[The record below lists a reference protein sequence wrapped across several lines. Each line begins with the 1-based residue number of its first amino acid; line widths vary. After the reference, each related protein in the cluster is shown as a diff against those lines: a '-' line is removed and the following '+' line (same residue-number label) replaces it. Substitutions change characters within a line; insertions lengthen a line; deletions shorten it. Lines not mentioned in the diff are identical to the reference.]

1 MSDDRPEDDDPFA
14 DIAWEDDDATQDPT
28 TAQIANDPDD
38 DIYGDGDEHDDI
50 NAGTSTAVVFDPSS
64 LTSKRSLE
72 GTDAATD
79 APPKKKTRIKPIKF
93 QETSFTE
100 ALNRCE
106 DSLSRRIEYLL
117 QVLSWTC
124 DRDLVDTAKRMLN
137 DTPLMTSLAA
147 PNGRT
152 MTNILHL
159 RNAVRNQARI
169 LPSRSM
175 TEEEGRD
182 GSTTEELRD
191 QVLHHR
197 RGSVVQWQQIF
208 YALLRDVGI
217 RVRWV
222 TAIQALSLHPQDH
235 LDLLAQAAD
244 DDDHLRQWQQRG
256 KGSYVQTVDD
266 TSSTKKEG
274 YVCCWLEIW
283 LPGLEACWIDIVEGL
298 LSPATGHPALHT
310 KRSSAS
316 PWHAPIFLVSVED
329 KRPVRTGYVLRDMTE
344 IYWSKYSHLAKSSV
358 VSSGRETQ
366 ATKWLQE
373 SVLRCRSWFHS
384 HVEALSAPSQRVT
397 AAASRA
403 SVGAVTASS
412 ASAAAVVL
420 IDPPLPPSMAPTSG
434 PTLAPASTAGVKIT
448 VVHDDEVIDLLS
460 SSSDEDEG
468 GDGDERAQAT
478 RATAASAA
486 AATAAKTAD
495 RPPTLIT
502 HRRGDHD
509 DDDGDDHDDNNG
521 DDDDVEEQER
531 LLQHFAL
538 QRQRQLQEQALP
550 TSLAQFKNHPYYCL
564 ARDLLSDECLHPEKR
579 NVVAVVRG
587 ESVYLRSAVE
597 ALHTYDGW
605 RRRLRIVRPEAR
617 DQPVKVIQRKIP
629 SFLSKDNGTS
639 SATSRSNPPP
649 PPPRVKEVKYYGS
662 WQTEALVIPPVE
674 AATELIPR
682 NDYGNLEVWDG
693 QPQFVPAGATYIAE
707 PFVEKAAK
715 HLGVQFVP
723 AVVGFETQYAGMT
736 ATRRPKFA
744 GIVVLERDA
753 PLVVDVAAQLH
764 TLSEE
769 KDAQQ
774 RMARMA
780 ARWERLVGV
789 VLKRIALREKYGA

>member
-1 MSDDRPEDDDPFA
+1 MSDDRVDDDDPFA
-14 DIAWEDDDATQDPT
+14 DIAWEDDDAGPDQTTDPT
-28 TAQIANDPDD
+28 TNDHDD
-38 DIYGDGDEHDDI
+38 DIYGDGDDHDDI
-50 NAGTSTAVVFDPSS
+50 NGGTSTSVVFDPSS
-64 LTSKRSLE
+64 LASKRSLE
-72 GTDAATD
+72 GTDSATD
-79 APPKKKTRIKPIKF
+79 APPKKKSRLKPIKF

-124 DRDLVDTAKRMLN
+124 DRDLVDAAKQMLR
-137 DTPLMTSLAA
+137 DTPLMTSLAS

-159 RNAVRNQARI
+159 RNALRNQARI

-182 GSTTEELRD
+182 GSTTEELLH

-197 RGSVVQWQQIF
+197 RGSLVQWQQIF

-266 TSSTKKEG
+266 NSSTKKEG

-310 KRSSAS
+310 KRSSSS
-316 PWHAPIFLVSVED
+316 PWYAPIFLVSVED

-366 ATKWLQE
+366 VTKWLQE

-384 HVEALSAPSQRVT
+384 HVEAMSAPSQRATVV
-397 AAASRA
+397 ASRA
-403 SVGAVTASS
+403 SVGAVGGSSSS
-412 ASAAAVVL
+412 ASVVL
-420 IDPPLPPSMAPTSG
+420 IDPP
-434 PTLAPASTAGVKIT
+434 APALGSAPGSTAGVKIT
-448 VVHDDEVIDLLS
+448 VVHEDEVIDLLS
-460 SSSDEDEG
+460 SSSDED
-468 GDGDERAQAT
+468 DGEENPQT
-478 RATAASAA
+478 TNVPAASTV
-486 AATAAKTAD
+486 AATAATRD
-495 RPPTLIT
+495 RRTTLFT
-502 HRRGDHD
+502 HNANANAND
-509 DDDGDDHDDNNG
+509 DDE
-521 DDDDVEEQER
+521 DVEEQER

-550 TSLAQFKNHPYYCL
+550 TSLAQFKNHPFYCL
-564 ARDLLSDECLHPEKR
+564 ARDLLSDECIHPEKR
-579 NVVAVVRG
+579 KVVAVVRG
-587 ESVYLRSAVE
+587 ESVFLRSAVE

-617 DQPVKVIQRKIP
+617 EQPVKVIQRKIP
-629 SFLSKDNGTS
+629 SFLSKDNQTS
-639 SATSRSNPPP
+639 SSSSSNGHLPP

-662 WQTEALVIPPVE
+662 WQTEELIIPPVDPT
-674 AATELIPR
+674 TELIPR

-736 ATRRPKFA
+736 ATRRPKYV
-744 GIVVLERDA
+744 GIVVLTRDA

-774 RMARMA
+774 RMARIA

>member
-1 MSDDRPEDDDPFA
+1 MSDDRSEDDDPFA
-14 DIAWEDDDATQDPT
+14 DIAWEDDDAAQDPT
-28 TAQIANDPDD
+28 TAQTANDQDD

-79 APPKKKTRIKPIKF
+79 GPPKKKTRIKPIKF
-93 QETSFTE
+93 QETSFSE

-106 DSLSRRIEYLL
+106 DSLSQRIEYLL

-124 DRDLVDTAKRMLN
+124 DGDLVDTAKRMLH

-159 RNAVRNQARI
+159 RNALRNQARI

-197 RGSVVQWQQIF
+197 RGSLVQWQQIF
-208 YALLRDVGI
+208 YALLRDVGV
-217 RVRWV
+217 RVRWI

-235 LDLLAQAAD
+235 LDLLAHAAD

-274 YVCCWLEIW
+274 YICCWLEIW

-329 KRPVRTGYVLRDMTE
+329 KRPVRAGYVLRDMTE

-384 HVEALSAPSQRVT
+384 HVEAMSAPSQRVT

-403 SVGAVTASS
+403 SV
-412 ASAAAVVL
+412 
-420 IDPPLPPSMAPTSG
+420 
-434 PTLAPASTAGVKIT
+434 
-448 VVHDDEVIDLLS
+448 
-460 SSSDEDEG
+460 
-468 GDGDERAQAT
+468 
-478 RATAASAA
+478 
-486 AATAAKTAD
+486 
-495 RPPTLIT
+495 
-502 HRRGDHD
+502 
-509 DDDGDDHDDNNG
+509 
-521 DDDDVEEQER
+521 
-531 LLQHFAL
+531 
-538 QRQRQLQEQALP
+538 
-550 TSLAQFKNHPYYCL
+550 

-617 DQPVKVIQRKIP
+617 GQPVKVIQRKIP

-649 PPPRVKEVKYYGS
+649 PPRVKEVKYYGG
-662 WQTEALVIPPVE
+662 WQTEPLVIPPVE

-736 ATRRPKFA
+736 ATRRPKYA

-774 RMARMA
+774 RTARMA